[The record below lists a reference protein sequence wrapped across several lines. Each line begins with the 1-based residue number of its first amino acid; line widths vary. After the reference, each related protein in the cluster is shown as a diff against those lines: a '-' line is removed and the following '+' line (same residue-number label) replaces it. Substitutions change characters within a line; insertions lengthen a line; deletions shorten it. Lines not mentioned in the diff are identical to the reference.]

1 MKSILEVIKINMPS
15 LGLDLSNSRLIM
27 ANVDEREYHFII
39 REHPILGKIISL
51 LENGKEYGLMDKQ
64 IANKDKF
71 IKSELIKLDYFNI
84 DVLQHTPEWIWIG
97 MDQFGLHAREATY
110 NEVDVIMKLKE
121 DLYYIDV
128 YEKVKM

>member
-1 MKSILEVIKINMPS
+1 MEVIKINMPS

-27 ANVDEREYHFII
+27 ANIDEREYHFII

>member
-1 MKSILEVIKINMPS
+1 MPS

-51 LENGKEYGLMDKQ
+51 LENGKEYGLIDKQ

-84 DVLQHTPEWIWIG
+84 DVLIIHLDGYGSAWIN
-97 MDQFGLHAREATY
+97 L
-110 NEVDVIMKLKE
+110 
-121 DLYYIDV
+121 V
-128 YEKVKM
+128 YMLVRLLITK

>member
-1 MKSILEVIKINMPS
+1 MSN
-15 LGLDLSNSRLIM
+15 LGSDLSDSRLIM

-51 LENGKEYGLMDKQ
+51 LENGKEYGLIDKQ

-71 IKSELIKLDYFNI
+71 IKSELIKLGYFNI
-84 DVLQHTPEWIWIG
+84 DVLHHTPGWIWIG

-110 NEVDVIMKLKE
+110 NEVDVIMKMKE

>member
-1 MKSILEVIKINMPS
+1 MPS

-27 ANVDEREYHFII
+27 ANIDEREYHFII

-71 IKSELIKLDYFNI
+71 IKSELIKLEYFNI

>member
-1 MKSILEVIKINMPS
+1 MPS

-71 IKSELIKLDYFNI
+71 IKSELIKLDYFNL
-84 DVLQHTPEWIWIG
+84 DVLQHTP
-97 MDQFGLHAREATY
+97 
-110 NEVDVIMKLKE
+110 
-121 DLYYIDV
+121 
-128 YEKVKM
+128 

>member
-1 MKSILEVIKINMPS
+1 MSNLRS
-15 LGLDLSNSRLIM
+15 DLSDFRLIVT
-27 ANVDEREYHFII
+27 NVEGKEYHFIV
-39 REHPILGKIISL
+39 REHPIVGKIISL
-51 LENGKEYGLMDKQ
+51 LENGKEYGLIDKQ

-71 IKSELIKLDYFNI
+71 IKSELTNLDYFNI
-84 DVLQHTPEWIWIG
+84 DVLYHTPGWIWIG

-110 NEVDVIMKLKE
+110 REVDVIMKLKE

>member
-1 MKSILEVIKINMPS
+1 MPS

-51 LENGKEYGLMDKQ
+51 LENGKEFGLIDKQ

-84 DVLQHTPEWIWIG
+84 DVLQHTPGWIWIG
-97 MDQFGLHAREATY
+97 MNQFGLHAREATY